1 MRLALF
7 LPLCVS
13 VFCLPFARADGEA
26 TLVAPYDPT
35 QHVEMDYES
44 GVLWRVTGSGTPL
57 TYTLLPQI
65 ISVKGPMNG
74 DARTFA
80 WGVLVIRN
88 RFSFLYEPIA
98 IGPEHHF
105 VGATASGVLEC
116 WNTRRNLGFFFS
128 SGGGFGWLDSKGHQ
142 IKGAMGED
150 FNQLSGEDATILGY
164 MAHGGHGCISVTSNV
179 APRLCSEF
187 HAAWQKGDLATALKI
202 HDKLMP
208 LHTNLFIESN
218 PAPVK
223 YALSLLGKMDEKL
236 RLPMVPV
243 SELLEPTRRRFW

>member
-74 DARTFA
+74 DARTYA

-150 FNQLSGEDATILGY
+150 FNFTWFAYPGVRILFKNRLSASAGVY
-164 MAHGGHGCISVTSNV
+164 FQHISN
-179 APRLCSEF
+179 
-187 HAAWQKGDLATALKI
+187 H
-202 HDKLMP
+202 
-208 LHTNLFIESN
+208 NLNRIN
-218 PAPVK
+218 PGINAVGPM
-223 YALSLLGKMDEKL
+223 LSMGWH
-236 RLPMVPV
+236 
-243 SELLEPTRRRFW
+243 F

>member
-1 MRLALF
+1 MRLVRL

-26 TLVAPYDPT
+26 TLVTPYDPT

-74 DARTFA
+74 DARTYS

-116 WNTRRNLGFFFS
+116 WNTRRSLGFFFS
-128 SGGGFGWLDSKGHQ
+128 SGGGLGWLDSKGHQ

-150 FNQLSGEDATILGY
+150 FNFTWFAYPGVRILLRNRLSASAGVY
-164 MAHGGHGCISVTSNV
+164 FQHISN
-179 APRLCSEF
+179 
-187 HAAWQKGDLATALKI
+187 H
-202 HDKLMP
+202 
-208 LHTNLFIESN
+208 NLNRIN
-218 PAPVK
+218 PGINAVGPM
-223 YALSLLGKMDEKL
+223 LSTGWH
-236 RLPMVPV
+236 
-243 SELLEPTRRRFW
+243 F